1 MVWQSS
7 PVEKNE
13 NDVKLALAN
22 KHLVWN
28 RHTNGK
34 LILFLLTVWGT
45 LVPWETLVL
54 WGTLVQWG
62 TFPYSVEISTI
73 NGEK

>member
-1 MVWQSS
+1 MCQLWSGKVHLWK
-7 PVEKNE
+7 KNE
-13 NDVKLALAN
+13 NDIKLALSN

-28 RHTNGK
+28 RYPNGK
-34 LILFLLTVWGT
+34 LILFLLKV
-45 LVPWETLVL
+45 
-54 WGTLVQWG
+54 WG